1 MKESIKTS
9 LQLLLIALTLGA
21 CTQLPS
27 DQTPGTAP
35 SAQSTPEPTQA
46 PASTAPPSSQPSAQP
61 TTAATAA
68 PSAEPTAAASQAPNP
83 EPSQAS
89 ATPAPTASPEA
100 SVSPVP
106 TPTPTATST
115 SSSSGGGG
123 SGGGSRTR
131 TIAYTQIERL
141 ARPAVNEGLLI
152 SNNLLNLWN
161 MVPPSVDLTDAA
173 SGIAGEVTTVLMAL
187 GNNQADVNALFTA
200 LLPDVMRI
208 DTTRTSGYVS
218 SNGVDLDNVTAD
230 LRPIGGRMIE
240 DDVIDVT
247 LQLAVKDGAPFNPA
261 IPGLESDNVS
271 YAGPN
276 ANGTAHQ
283 PVMAD
288 FPYLAA
294 PN

>member
-1 MKESIKTS
+1 MKESIKKS
-9 LQLLLIALTLGA
+9 LQLLLITLALGA

-27 DQTPGTAP
+27 EQTPGPAP
-35 SAQSTPEPTQA
+35 SAQSTPEPSQA
-46 PASTAPPSSQPSAQP
+46 PASTAPQSSQPSAQP
-61 TTAATAA
+61 TTAASSA
-68 PSAEPTAAASQAPNP
+68 PSAEPTTAASQAPNP
-83 EPSQAS
+83 EPSQAA
-89 ATPAPTASPEA
+89 ATPTPAASPEA
-100 SVSPVP
+100 SVSPTP
-106 TPTPTATST
+106 TPTPTATSH
-115 SSSSGGGG
+115 SGGGG
-123 SGGGSRTR
+123 SSGGSRTR
-131 TIAYTQIERL
+131 TVAYTQIERL

-152 SNNLLNLWN
+152 SNSLLNLWN
-161 MVPPSVDLTDAA
+161 MVPPTVDLTDAA

-247 LQLAVKDGAPFNPA
+247 LQLAVKGGAPFGPA
-261 IPGLESDNVS
+261 IAGLESDNVS

-276 ANGTAHQ
+276 ANGTGHQ